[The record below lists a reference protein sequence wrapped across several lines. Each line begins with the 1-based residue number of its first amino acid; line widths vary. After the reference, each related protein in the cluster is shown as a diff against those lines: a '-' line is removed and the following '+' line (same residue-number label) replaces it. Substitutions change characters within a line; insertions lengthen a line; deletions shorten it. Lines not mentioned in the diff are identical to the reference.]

1 MLELDMFS
9 CKMTIWRG
17 NNNSSLLIFNAQG
30 NKLGVVVCAF
40 NPSTWETEA
49 SDLRPG
55 RATWIDSVSKQTQQ
69 KKTKQTKNKKPKNL
83 N

>member
-49 SDLRPG
+49 GGTLRLRPAWSTEQVPEQPG
-55 RATWIDSVSKQTQQ
+55 
-69 KKTKQTKNKKPKNL
+69 L
-83 N
+83 

>member
-1 MLELDMFS
+1 MVGY
-9 CKMTIWRG
+9 T
-17 NNNSSLLIFNAQG
+17 
-30 NKLGVVVCAF
+30 F